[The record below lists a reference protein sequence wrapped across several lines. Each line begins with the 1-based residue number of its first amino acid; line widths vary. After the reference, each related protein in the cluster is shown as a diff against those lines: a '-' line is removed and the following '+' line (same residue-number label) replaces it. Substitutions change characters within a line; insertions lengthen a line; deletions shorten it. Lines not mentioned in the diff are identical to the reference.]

1 MKKSQKVIVQKGDKK
16 YECTLVTYRKAP
28 TTAEKVYT
36 ALYLTEAAL
45 LAACAIGKIASGGNY
60 SSKKRL
66 KRHNASGEIEMQV
79 LEKAKPLTKAP
90 QIQRIK
96 FEK

>member
-45 LAACAIGKIASGGNY
+45 LAACAVGKIVSGRDS
-60 SSKKRL
+60 SSKTRFKKR
-66 KRHNASGEIEMQV
+66 NVGGEIEMQV